1 MRRLLFSVGWW
12 AAACLLARSSPTAGK
27 QADAAPQIP
36 FGQTYKDFQFPIW
49 QKGQLAYTLTAASA
63 TGVSL
68 NRADASDVR
77 IDVYT
82 NDKVTTTITSPR
94 ADLYV
99 SDRKMRSK
107 STVHVVR
114 ADMDATSQIC
124 DFDLISKKYV
134 LRQNVHVLLKNF
146 DVGGSPTAKGA
157 AGTTAV
163 KGAPTAKGSPSVPE
177 ADQPIP
183 PEPQSPPEP
192 TSAPTGE
199 PVLDFPGASATTNAA
214 PHSPDSAHP

>member
-1 MRRLLFSVGWW
+1 MRRFLFSMGFW
-12 AAACLLARSSPTAGK
+12 AAACLLARSSPPAK
-27 QADAAPQIP
+27 NADNAPQIP

-68 NRADASDVR
+68 NRADASDVK

-107 STVHVVR
+107 NTVKIVR
-114 ADMDATSQIC
+114 ADMEATSQVC
-124 DFDLISKKYV
+124 DFDLLSKQYL

-146 DVGGSPTAKGA
+146 DVGGSPTKGA
-157 AGTTAV
+157 PGAPAV
-163 KGAPTAKGSPSVPE
+163 KGGTTVTAAPAPGP
-177 ADQPIP
+177 DQSIP
-183 PEPQSPPEP
+183 PEPQAPPEP
-192 TSAPTGE
+192 TSAPITGE
-199 PVLDFPGASATTNAA
+199 PLLDFPGASATPTNSA
-214 PHSPDSAHP
+214 PAKPDAPRNP